1 MDKGEPTDPDEG
13 PILGPDELDITE
25 EENVL
30 EIDDSRYVISTDD
43 DTPPVPPE
51 QPKTPTSKID
61 DSSPSRRRKT
71 PSKTQERSRDQGSIE
86 LSSLNQTDVH
96 QWMNQYFQESDTRY
110 GFDITG
116 KFDEHVSQNHLFS
129 NNVVT
134 AFENLVLWYAQQVG
148 GDTPVEE
155 ALGILLSEA
164 NVKVRFPHQ
173 ALVSLLKSHD
183 LESSDT
189 IGELLRAVNED
200 GGVVLSPRD
209 RR

>member
-43 DTPPVPPE
+43 DNPPVPPE
-51 QPKTPTSKID
+51 QPNKPMGKDD
-61 DSSPSRRRKT
+61 DSSPPRRRKT
-71 PSKTQERSRDQGSIE
+71 PSKPQERSKDPGTIE
-86 LSSLNQTDVH
+86 SSSLNQTDVH
-96 QWMNQYFQESDTRY
+96 QWMTQYFQDSDTRY

-116 KFDEHVSQNHLFS
+116 KFDENVSQNHLFS

-173 ALVSLLKSHD
+173 ALVTLLESHD
-183 LESSDT
+183 LESTDT

-200 GGVVLSPRD
+200 GGVILSPRD
-209 RR
+209 HR